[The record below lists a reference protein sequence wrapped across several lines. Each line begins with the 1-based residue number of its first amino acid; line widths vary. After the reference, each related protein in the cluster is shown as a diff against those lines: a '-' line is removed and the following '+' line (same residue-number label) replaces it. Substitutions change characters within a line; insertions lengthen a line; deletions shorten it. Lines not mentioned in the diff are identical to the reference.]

1 MESKFS
7 PRLNLLVF
15 LFLELIH
22 RSIYYFIFLSRGYS
36 VTIMD
41 NLIQEIVWLQDK
53 GWLRGFV
60 FGLVHTIIPLIGF
73 YSGWSINRMLKLL
86 SNGFI
91 AGIIGVVV
99 AHVIADYIAAT
110 LDPNLRTAA
119 IGIVLGGLVPLII
132 IPFLDKYIVKSKH
145 HIAIGDHEDLKKDLK
160 AKHK

>member
-1 MESKFS
+1 
-7 PRLNLLVF
+7 
-15 LFLELIH
+15 
-22 RSIYYFIFLSRGYS
+22 
-36 VTIMD
+36 MD

-86 SNGFI
+86 SKGYI

-110 LDPNLRTAA
+110 VDPNLRSAA

-132 IPFLDKYIVKSKH
+132 IPFLDRYVVKSKH

-160 AKHK
+160 AKHKKYIFHLCK

>member
-1 MESKFS
+1 MEH
-7 PRLNLLVF
+7 
-15 LFLELIH
+15 LIE
-22 RSIYYFIFLSRGYS
+22 
-36 VTIMD
+36 
-41 NLIQEIVWLQDK
+41 EILWLQDK

-60 FGLVHTIIPLIGF
+60 FGLVHTVIPLIGF
-73 YSGWSINRMLKLL
+73 YSGWSINRMLKLI
-86 SNGFI
+86 SNGYI

-119 IGIVLGGLVPLII
+119 IGIVLGGLIPLSI
-132 IPFLDKYIVKSKH
+132 IPFLDKYVVKSKH